1 MAFTLQIQCPTIE
14 DAERILDVLRNN
26 PAGLT
31 DAGGQGD
38 EAAPVRPAT
47 GPDARSVEASDF
59 SRPDEPEWMEAARR
73 ALRGVQEK
81 YGTNDMTK
89 PLEVLGRFGA
99 GRISELRPRDVPAF
113 VAACRWCGTPD
124 RTDQGVTMP

>member
-14 DAERILDVLRNN
+14 DAERIVDVLRNN
-26 PAGLT
+26 PAALT

-38 EAAPVRPAT
+38 EAARVRPAT

-59 SRPDEPEWMEAARR
+59 SPADEPEWMGTARR

-81 YGTNDMTK
+81 YGFDDMTK

-99 GRISELRPRDVPAF
+99 GRISELQPRDVPAF
-113 VAACRWCGTPD
+113 VAACRWCRTPD
-124 RTDQGVTMP
+124 RPDQGGTTP